1 MEYFVTSAFSY
12 KINKIPNSNDTYHLQ
27 EKKNASNSVA
37 MEIAFF
43 KSKWQETQ
51 SNVCERE
58 PKNGVQLQMN
68 IQKLFLFFICLYAAE
83 MNLCYYYKLCAYRI
97 VKWQIKKEEMKQNAR
112 EMTTNNDELPSLN
125 TSKITVRK
133 KWCTE
138 KNARIDNVPNQSKN
152 CMLFVLWIE
161 YWSRLQL
168 YENLKQPHTYKRIG
182 KCNSIGMTRR
192 SYQCI
197 FISFLE
203 LFSGSMKRANSKPTK
218 RNNKRSIK
226 DAPTA
231 CVAAS
236 FLTHDLRN
244 NRVPCVS
251 FLPTLFEMNRNL
263 NKTNGHFTRSMPF
276 RKTEISIELST
287 GTCVTHVQKT
297 KNNFL
302 FHDWSD

>member
-1 MEYFVTSAFSY
+1 MILTIFKRRKMRQTALQWKLRFSNPNDKKHSPMSA
-12 KINKIPNSNDTYHLQ
+12 KENQ
-27 EKKNASNSVA
+27 
-37 MEIAFF
+37 
-43 KSKWQETQ
+43 
-51 SNVCERE
+51 
-58 PKNGVQLQMN
+58 KNGVQLQMN

-138 KNARIDNVPNQSKN
+138 KNARKDNVPNQSKN

-251 FLPTLFEMNRNL
+251 ILPTLFEMNRNL